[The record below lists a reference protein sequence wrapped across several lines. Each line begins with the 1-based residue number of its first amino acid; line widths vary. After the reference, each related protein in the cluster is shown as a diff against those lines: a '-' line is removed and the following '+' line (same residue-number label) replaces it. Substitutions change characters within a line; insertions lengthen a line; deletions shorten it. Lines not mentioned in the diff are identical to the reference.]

1 MQSADSQLNLADA
14 DLYQLATTTNVHH
27 DFLTML
33 APMRPMLQQLGRD
46 LMNQIQAGQII
57 YPPRQDLFRALT
69 LCPAA
74 HIRVV
79 IVGQDPYHHRHQ
91 AHGLAFSVPPPL
103 PPPPSL
109 RNILKELRHN
119 HTTTSHRVNLW
130 FKPPSA
136 PEARGDLTS
145 WGSRGVLLLNTT
157 LTVIDNQPG
166 SHQHLGWEKITGT
179 IIAKLSDSSSH
190 PLVFML
196 WGGQAQSLKPL
207 IQQPHRHLIIE
218 SAHPSPLSAHRGFFG
233 SQPFSRAAAFITTHQ
248 PAIHST
254 ESEEEML

>member
-1 MQSADSQLNLADA
+1 MQSADSQLNLADP
-14 DLYQLATTTNVHH
+14 DLYQLAMTANVHH

-33 APMRPMLQQLGRD
+33 APMRPMLQQLGQG
-46 LMNQIQAGQII
+46 LMRQIQAGQII

-79 IVGQDPYHHRHQ
+79 IIGQDPYHHRHQ

-109 RNILKELRHN
+109 RNILQELRHN
-119 HTTTSHRVNLW
+119 HTTTTTHRLNLW
-130 FKPPSA
+130 FKPPPA
-136 PEARGDLTS
+136 EARGDLTS
-145 WGSRGVLLLNTT
+145 WGSSGVLLLNTT
-157 LTVIDNQPG
+157 LTVVDNHPG
-166 SHQHLGWEKITGT
+166 SHQHLGWDQITGT
-179 IIAKLSDSSSH
+179 IIAELSDNSSH

-196 WGGQAQSLKPL
+196 WGRQAQSLKPL
-207 IQQPHRHLIIE
+207 IHHPHRHLIIE

-233 SQPFSRAAAFITTHQ
+233 SRPFSRATAFIATDQ

-254 ESEEEML
+254 ESEEEKL